1 VDGVKRAKERSGDE
15 TVRSASNGR
24 GRVAGVLL
32 GALLLGTLS
41 ACGGGVPPTA
51 VPPSAPTQ
59 AATRLATTPLSG
71 TAPACVAVTPVMT
84 ARPSGTAPAC
94 AAVPSGPAT
103 ATVTVPRAATPSA
116 SATRGTMDYPDVVR
130 AAIAQ
135 ATTDLG
141 VAPDQLTIVAV
152 EARDW
157 PDSSLGCPQPGRAY
171 AQIVTP
177 GYRLVVQAT
186 GRQYDYHTNR
196 TTMIVRCTP

>member
-1 VDGVKRAKERSGDE
+1 MGGVERAKERSGDE
-15 TVRSASNGR
+15 TVRSASSGR
-24 GRVAGVLL
+24 GRVVGVLL
-32 GALLLGTLS
+32 GALLLGALS
-41 ACGGGVPPTA
+41 ACGGGAAPTTALSTVASTA
-51 VPPSAPTQ
+51 VT
-59 AATRLATTPLSG
+59 
-71 TAPACVAVTPVMT
+71 TAPMIATASTSATPT
-84 ARPSGTAPAC
+84 SGR
-94 AAVPSGPAT
+94 AT
-103 ATVTVPRAATPSA
+103 ATASRAATPS
-116 SATRGTMDYPDVVR
+116 TRGTMDYPDVVR

-177 GYRLVVQAT
+177 GYRLVVEANGQ
-186 GRQYDYHTNR
+186 QYEYHTNR